1 MRNLRPRAAGP
12 SMLTIGMYGWDNV
25 NLSSP
30 VMYVRPC
37 FNPRN
42 PDEVVYYKGPKRSP
56 DAGTW
61 VANLR
66 TR

>member
-1 MRNLRPRAAGP
+1 
-12 SMLTIGMYGWDNV
+12 MLTIGMYGWDNV